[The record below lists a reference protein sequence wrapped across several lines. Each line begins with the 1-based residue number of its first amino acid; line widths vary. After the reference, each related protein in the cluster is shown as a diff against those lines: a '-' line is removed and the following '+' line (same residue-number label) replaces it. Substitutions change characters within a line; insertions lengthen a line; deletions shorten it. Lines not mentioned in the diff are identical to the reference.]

1 MEIRIPHDQAP
12 NESLDEDDFSL
23 MRRARDAETSDA
35 PATHAITSAW
45 REFDQPETVAR
56 HAEGP
61 IELERLLIGV
71 APTID
76 RLGETRRGVG
86 SSVEARLQDELYIHA
101 NRWHDAFRTW
111 IEVVTAQDLDHVHR
125 RWSADIE
132 GASMATF
139 TPAGVRTLSGGRIR
153 LDTHDETPAR
163 PGLLRHALTEAGQQ
177 HYPPLAHVL
186 LRDGRAA
193 YWRGQMRRAVLDAAT
208 STELSLHALAERHS
222 RREEPDARTA
232 AQGRQTLRGHRR
244 RLMGRARD
252 VGGNAAQRRDP

>member
-1 MEIRIPHDQAP
+1 MAGAAVGFPGARWLGLGAVSPLAAGSACLASKSVEIALLVAYRLPLTVAVTGECLGLRLQTPFGGADVEIRIPHDQAP

-23 MRRARDAETSDA
+23 MRRARDAEASDA
-35 PATHAITSAW
+35 PATDAITSAR

-56 HAEGP
+56 DAEGP

-111 IEVVTAQDLDHVHR
+111 IEVMTAQDLDHVHR

-139 TPAGVRTLSGGRIR
+139 TTAGVRTLSGGRIR

-177 HYPPLAHVL
+177 HYPPLAPASAH
-186 LRDGRAA
+186 
-193 YWRGQMRRAVLDAAT
+193 
-208 STELSLHALAERHS
+208 
-222 RREEPDARTA
+222 
-232 AQGRQTLRGHRR
+232 
-244 RLMGRARD
+244 
-252 VGGNAAQRRDP
+252 GGGSG